1 MECLRLLPV
10 RFRHNAAN
18 QDNPECLGVP
28 GELVLGVGVVERDDC
43 LPARFACLL
52 KNLPVSDSLKN
63 VPADYQNEN
72 SSESCKSSNAV
83 KEFIV
88 LTFLS
93 LFVLCTSIEVLKKTV
108 NNITVFS
115 EKLRMITVL
124 LLPLTWNS
132 SRV

>member
-1 MECLRLLPV
+1 MEPSVDSCKIPPQC
-10 RFRHNAAN
+10 HAN

-63 VPADYQNEN
+63 VPADYRMKTVP
-72 SSESCKSSNAV
+72 SPASSNAV

-93 LFVLCTSIEVLKKTV
+93 LLYVY
-108 NNITVFS
+108 
-115 EKLRMITVL
+115 
-124 LLPLTWNS
+124 
-132 SRV
+132 